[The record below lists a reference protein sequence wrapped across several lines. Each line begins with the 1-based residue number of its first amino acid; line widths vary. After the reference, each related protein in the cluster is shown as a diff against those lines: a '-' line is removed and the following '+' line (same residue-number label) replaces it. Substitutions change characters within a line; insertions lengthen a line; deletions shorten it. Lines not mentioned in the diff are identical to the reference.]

1 MDQSSS
7 EQTTAQPQVLLKW
20 LFPSFQRHE
29 RGLTWYVMAGA
40 VAIALFVYSIVAK
53 NFLFSIIIIL
63 IAIVVVAKDF
73 IHPHQVEFI
82 VDEDGVTIGDRT
94 YRFREFATFW
104 LAYEPPQVKMLY
116 LEFKSGVRPSY
127 PIPLV
132 NENPLRVR
140 SVLQKYIREDLEREA
155 EDLTDRLGRMFK
167 L

>member
-1 MDQSSS
+1 MEQGSSA
-7 EQTTAQPQVLLKW
+7 QTTTQPQVLLKW
-20 LFPSFQRHE
+20 HFPSFQRHE
-29 RGLTWYVMAGA
+29 RGLTWYVVAGA
-40 VAIALFVYSIVAK
+40 VAIALFVYAIVTK
-53 NFLFSIIIIL
+53 NFLFAVIIIL
-63 IAIVVVAKDF
+63 IAIIVIAKDF
-73 IHPHQVEFI
+73 VNPHQVQFV

-104 LAYEPPQVKMLY
+104 LAFEPPQVKMLY

-127 PIPLV
+127 PIPLL

-140 SVLQKYIREDLEREA
+140 SILQKYVREDLEREA

>member
-7 EQTTAQPQVLLKW
+7 EQSTTQPQVLLKW
-20 LFPSFQRHE
+20 LFPSFQQHE
-29 RGLTWYVMAGA
+29 RGLTWYITAGI
-40 VAIALFVYSIVAK
+40 VAIALFVYSIVTK
-53 NFLFSIIIIL
+53 NFLFAIIIIL
-63 IAIVVVAKDF
+63 IAIIVIGKDF
-73 IHPHQVEFI
+73 VSPHQVQFT
-82 VDEDGVTIGDRT
+82 VDEDNVTIGDRT

>member
-7 EQTTAQPQVLLKW
+7 EQTTTQPQVLLKW
-20 LFPSFQRHE
+20 LFPSFQQHE
-29 RGLTWYVMAGA
+29 RGLGWYIAAGIVA
-40 VAIALFVYSIVAK
+40 VGLFVYSIVTK
-53 NFLFSIIIIL
+53 NFLFAIIIIL
-63 IAIVVVAKDF
+63 IAIIVIGKDF
-73 IHPHQVEFI
+73 VSPHQVQFM
-82 VDEDGVTIGDRT
+82 VDEDNVTIGDRT

-140 SVLQKYIREDLEREA
+140 AVLQKYIREDLEREA

>member
-7 EQTTAQPQVLLKW
+7 EQTTTQPQVLLKW
-20 LFPSFQRHE
+20 QFPSFQRHE
-29 RGLTWYVMAGA
+29 RSPVWYIIAGL
-40 VAIALFVYSIVAK
+40 VAIALFVYAIVAK
-53 NFLFSIIIIL
+53 NFLFAIIVIL
-63 IAIVVVAKDF
+63 IAIIVIAKDF
-73 IHPHQVEFI
+73 ISPQQVEFK
-82 VDEDGVTIGDRT
+82 VDEDGVSIGDRT
-94 YRFREFATFW
+94 YRFREFGMFW

-127 PIPLV
+127 PIPLG